1 MGMLGE
7 AKVRQIMG
15 TILGAGTLFLLP
27 VTCAAA
33 TAAEKAEALPV
44 FTLDEVV
51 VTATREPVQNASVP
65 AAVSV
70 VTRKDIE
77 TKHYQTVGEAL
88 KSVPGV
94 TIPSCSA
101 TGANYATNRLYVN
114 GSSSI
119 VVLVDGQREN
129 LNGNPFSVF
138 EPGEYSNLDNVE
150 RIEVLKGSASTL
162 YGSDAVGGVINII
175 TRKPAAGQSRTSV
188 TGIWGSAGAQTYRF
202 YNSGRTPAGFYWTA
216 AAQKEKMG
224 NYDDG
229 AGNKVFNRLDGETYD
244 VQLGKTWQDKAE
256 VALSLHRYL
265 LDYGFPDIGYR
276 FYDQAY
282 YTGKMGTGSK
292 DETRYAARFKYKFTD
307 RLQNTFSIYT
317 RDYTL
322 DDRNNNSA
330 TRWQMQENNWGLSDQ
345 LTWKTGVHKLT
356 GGYDY
361 YRDTLDRYQDS
372 TTAFKNKDISNSAFF
387 LQDELQL
394 GPWSLTPGLRVNHNS
409 EYGHNT
415 CFSGAVGYAFNDLT
429 SAYASYQEFFRA
441 PSLYEVYGGYGSR
454 ELDPEKGSTREL
466 GLNTRLDSKTTVTA
480 RLFQTDADNLI
491 SFDRAHYRYYNVGSE
506 TTRGWNLQ
514 LEKNFDPQWSLRA
527 GYTHLAID
535 AVSAKA
541 NENRNGVIPKG
552 VYNFDLQYQQRKLG
566 GSLTARGVI
575 DRPGYKWYENQVS
588 DSFKTF
594 WLLDAAVNY
603 RPTKNMQLF
612 FKVNNIFDR
621 LYTEVP
627 YDMRTPGGDRWYSQ
641 PGRFFLT
648 GVQFTF

>member
-1 MGMLGE
+1 MG
-7 AKVRQIMG
+7 VV
-15 TILGAGTLFLLP
+15 LGAGNLFLLP

-33 TAAEKAEALPV
+33 TADTENLPL
-44 FTLDEVV
+44 FILDEVV
-51 VTATREPVQNASVP
+51 VTATREPAQNAAVP
-65 AAVSV
+65 ATVSV

-94 TIPSCSA
+94 TIPSCSV

-129 LNGNPFSVF
+129 LNGNPFSLF

-175 TRKPAAGQSRTSV
+175 TRKPEAGKSKTSL
-188 TGIWGSAGAQTYRF
+188 TSIWGSAGTQTYRF

-229 AGNKVFNRLDGETYD
+229 AGNTVFNRLDGETYD
-244 VQLGKTWQDKAE
+244 VKLGKAWQDKAD
-256 VALSLHRYL
+256 VTLSLHRYL

-292 DETRYAARFKYKFTD
+292 DETRYAARFNYKFTD
-307 RLQNTFSIYT
+307 QLQNTLSMYT
-317 RDYTL
+317 RDYNL
-322 DDRNNNSA
+322 DDRNNNPA

-361 YRDTLDRYQDS
+361 YRDTLDKYQDS
-372 TTAFKNKDISNSAFF
+372 TTRFNDKAISNNAFF
-387 LQDELQL
+387 LLDEMQL
-394 GPWSLTPGLRVNHNS
+394 GPWSLTPGVRVNHNS

-415 CFSGAVGYAFNDLT
+415 CFSGAVSYAFNDLT
-429 SAYASYQEFFRA
+429 SAYVSYQEFFRA
-441 PSLYEVYGGYGSR
+441 PSLYEVYGGYGSQDL
-454 ELDPEKGSTREL
+454 EPEKGKTKEL
-466 GLNTRLDSKTTVTA
+466 GLNTKLDNKTTVTA
-480 RLFQTDADNLI
+480 RLFQTDADNMI

-506 TTRGWNLQ
+506 RTRGWNLQ
-514 LEKNFDPQWSLRA
+514 LEKKFDEHLSLRA

-535 AVSAKA
+535 AASAKV

-552 VYNFDLQYQQRKLG
+552 VYNFDLLYQQRKFS

-575 DRPGYKWYENQVS
+575 DRPGYKQYENQVS

-594 WLLDAAVNY
+594 WLMDAAVNY
-603 RPTKNMQLF
+603 RPVKNMNLF
-612 FKVNNIFDR
+612 LKVNNIFDR

>member
-27 VTCAAA
+27 VTCAAS
-33 TAAEKAEALPV
+33 TADEKAETLPV

-175 TRKPAAGQSRTSV
+175 TRKPAAGKSQTSV

-265 LDYGFPDIGYR
+265 LDYGFPDIGYKGAK
-276 FYDQAY
+276 FDEAY

-307 RLQNTFSIYT
+307 RLQNKFSIYT
-317 RDYTL
+317 RDYNL
-322 DDRNNNSA
+322 DDRKNNPA

-491 SFDRAHYRYYNVGSE
+491 SFDRLQRRYYNVGSE
-506 TTRGWNLQ
+506 RTRGWNLQ
-514 LEKNFDPQWSLRA
+514 LEKKFDEHLSLRA

-535 AVSAKA
+535 AVNALA
-541 NENRNGVIPKG
+541 NENRNGVLPKG

-594 WLLDAAVNY
+594 WLLG
-603 RPTKNMQLF
+603 R
-612 FKVNNIFDR
+612 
-621 LYTEVP
+621 
-627 YDMRTPGGDRWYSQ
+627 GG
-641 PGRFFLT
+641 
-648 GVQFTF
+648 